1 MSINFPFVLFI
12 YFWLLYFVFLMIL
25 IVSKI
30 ILMLKVDDI
39 KDWRFENIIV
49 YNIYY
54 VVFRKNTINYI
65 SSS

>member
-30 ILMLKVDDI
+30 ILMLKVEDI

>member
-12 YFWLLYFVFLMIL
+12 YFWLLYFGFLMIL

-30 ILMLKVDDI
+30 ILMLKVEDI
-39 KDWRFENIIV
+39 KDWRIENIIV

-54 VVFRKNTINYI
+54 VVFRKNTINNI